1 MVANCR
7 MNRERRLA
15 SYNREL
21 GLNVAELLSS
31 RPGPVRWLDLC
42 CGTANA
48 LFEAADSLPGEVE
61 IVGVD
66 LVDFFA
72 GPSNPPRLR
81 LITASVTAWEPQGA
95 FDLITCV
102 HGLHYVGDKLKV
114 IAQAARWLTDDGVF
128 VANFDVRSVRDP
140 RGASAGQRLTQE
152 LRAAGLVYQTGTK
165 RISCHG
171 RREIHLPYAYLGA
184 DDQAGANYTGQ
195 PAVNSS
201 YTR

>member
-1 MVANCR
+1 

-21 GLNVAELLSS
+21 GLNVAEFLSR

-48 LFEAADSLPGEVE
+48 LFEATDSLPGEVE

-72 GPSNPPRLR
+72 GPSNPLRLQ
-81 LITASVTAWEPQGA
+81 LITASVTVWAPQVA

-102 HGLHYVGDKLKV
+102 HGLHYVGDKLNV
-114 IAQAARWLTDDGVF
+114 ITQAARWLTDDGLF
-128 VANFDVRSVRDP
+128 VANFDARSVRDP
-140 RGASAGQRLTQE
+140 RGASAGPRLIQE
-152 LRAAGLVYQTGTK
+152 LRAAGMVYQARAK

-171 RREIHLPYAYLGA
+171 RREIGLPYTYLGA

-195 PAVNSS
+195 PAVNSHYRWRS
-201 YTR
+201 AGV